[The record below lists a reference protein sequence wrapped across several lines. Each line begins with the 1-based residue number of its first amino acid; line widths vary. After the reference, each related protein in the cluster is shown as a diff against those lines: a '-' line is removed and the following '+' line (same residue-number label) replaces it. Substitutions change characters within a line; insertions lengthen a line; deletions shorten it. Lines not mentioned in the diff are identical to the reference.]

1 MSKEDALDGKF
12 QGPDAEPFVPH
23 DAPHCLEFQYDCDAP
38 KVRISLDVYS
48 KKRPDGKSSKTTVY
62 SAVFEGGFARSL
74 KVEDGATLEL
84 SHILASLQAEAQT
97 PHTEEAPATS
107 SKALEASH
115 DTEGGLDDAA
125 PAASN
130 DVGQSN
136 SRRRLS
142 AFAFKRRHQRSD
154 VAGPALRVVDVDAV
168 TEHTALESKKNDIN
182 VRVSIALEALDEQ
195 GALYH

>member
-1 MSKEDALDGKF
+1 MSKEDALDKSS
-12 QGPDAEPFVPH
+12 DAEPIVPH

-62 SAVFEGGFARSL
+62 SAVFDGGFGRSL

-84 SHILASLQAEAQT
+84 SHILASLQAESQTAQT
-97 PHTEEAPATS
+97 EEVPATS
-107 SKALEASH
+107 LFVLNGSA
-115 DTEGGLDDAA
+115 DTEAGLDGAA

-130 DVGQSN
+130 DVGQGS

-168 TEHTALESKKNDIN
+168 TEHAALEPKKNDIN

-195 GALYH
+195 GAL